1 MRADAT
7 DWEEPTQTTAPTR
20 DGDQPGLV
28 DLARALAFL
37 KAEAPRLA
45 VAGALGAVLAVGAW
59 VVLPAKFTAT
69 ALVMVDPRTAK
80 VTSLDEVL
88 PGIGGDSAAIA
99 SIAEIATSDGA
110 LTPLVKAE
118 KLDQDPEFAG
128 ASEADAVAALRRAVK
143 VTRRGLTYVIEVAA
157 TAKDAEKSARIANF
171 VAADIVSR
179 QSATRVNASTNA
191 AGALEGRLAEL
202 RAAAIASERAVS
214 DYRMSHGLLDV
225 AADSTVG
232 QRRLAALTQQAGALR
247 TRLEEAKA
255 RYDELRRMKPQDF
268 GGTTTPRSDLLA
280 TLRNQLSEE
289 TRQSAE
295 LARIYG
301 PRHPR
306 VETSQERL
314 ATRESQTRTETPRLV
329 EQAKAEVDTL
339 TKQNA
344 ALESDIAKRT
354 NAELAMNQDEVVLR
368 DLIRQA
374 EADRQ
379 IYEQFLTRQKSAH
392 EQSTL
397 TRPET
402 EVVSKAVPPVKSNK
416 PSVALVAPVG
426 LFTGLLA
433 GIGLGLLRR
442 RRPEDVEAAGTASG
456 SPADAESHPE
466 WHASWEEPAFQRRGE
481 TIHRADDPPLHA
493 APRPTAK
500 AASFAPA
507 KPASSASPRTPFSD
521 TAGSDDD
528 PSAVRA
534 VADRLEALRAK
545 SRRLS
550 ARPDPQAIFDALG
563 TPVVADLSRLP
574 ARSRLGRRGERRAV
588 GEVDLA
594 VVDARPAMM
603 PFAETFF
610 PHLKTNPGQALM
622 VTNVPGAV
630 GRTTM
635 ALAIARMAEAVR
647 LSAPVV
653 NDHGEADDVH
663 PSLADVL
670 SGRHDLAALPPPETV
685 DEVSVMSFG
694 GDGDDGFWDL
704 AEDGRLPALM
714 ARLTRH
720 WDLVVVESSAPEDE
734 NRDVLPPTDAFRAV
748 LLVVDRDRNTMD
760 EVAENAELWS
770 DGGDRLVM
778 VGLNRAA

>member
-7 DWEEPTQTTAPTR
+7 DWEEPTGRAAPMR
-20 DGDQPGLV
+20 DGTVPGLV
-28 DLARALAFL
+28 DLAGALAFL
-37 KAEAPRLA
+37 RAEAPRIA
-45 VAGALGAVLAVGAW
+45 VAGALGTAIAVGAW
-59 VVLPAKFTAT
+59 AVLPAKYTGT

-80 VTSLDEVL
+80 VTALDEVL
-88 PGIGGDSAAIA
+88 PGIGADSAAIA

-110 LTPLVKAE
+110 LTPLVKAG
-118 KLDQDPEFAG
+118 KLDQDPDFAG
-128 ASEADAVAALRRAVK
+128 PNEADAVAALRRAVK

-157 TAKDAEKSARIANF
+157 TAKDAEKSARIANL
-171 VAADIVSR
+171 VAEDIVAR

-202 RAAAIASERAVS
+202 RAAAIASEKAVS

-225 AADSTVG
+225 AADATVG
-232 QRRLAALTQQAGALR
+232 QRRLASLAQQAAAVR

-255 RYDELRRMKPQDF
+255 RWDEVRRMKPQDI
-268 GGTTTPRSDLLA
+268 GGTTSPRSDLLA
-280 TLRNQLSEE
+280 TLRNQHSEE

-314 ATRESQTRTETPRLV
+314 ATLETQIRAETTRLV
-329 EQAKAEVDTL
+329 EQAKAEVETL

-368 DLIRQA
+368 DLMRQA

-402 EVVSKAVPPVKSNK
+402 EVVSKAVPPTRSNK
-416 PSVALVAPVG
+416 PSVALIAPVG

-442 RRPEDVEAAGTASG
+442 RRPDDAAAAVSTETTNAEA
-456 SPADAESHPE
+456 HPE
-466 WHASWEEPAFQRRGE
+466 WHASWEEPAFHRRGE

-493 APRPTAK
+493 DPRPAAK
-500 AASFAPA
+500 AARFAAAEPA
-507 KPASSASPRTPFSD
+507 PSTRTAFSEPAGAD
-521 TAGSDDD
+521 VD

-534 VADRLEALRAK
+534 VAGRLEALRAK

-550 ARPDPQAIFDALG
+550 ARPDPQAIFDELG
-563 TPVVADLSRLP
+563 TPVVADLPRLP
-574 ARSRLGRRGERRAV
+574 ARSRLGRRGERVAV

-635 ALAIARMAEAVR
+635 ALAIARMAEAVG
-647 LSAPVV
+647 LSALVV
-653 NDHGEADDVH
+653 TDHGEAGGVH

-748 LLVVDRDRNTMD
+748 LLVADRDVNTMAD
-760 EVAENAELWS
+760 VAENTELWA

>member
-1 MRADAT
+1 MRADGT
-7 DWEEPTQTTAPTR
+7 DWEEPTREAGIAPMR
-20 DGDQPGLV
+20 DGIQPGLV
-28 DLARALAFL
+28 DLAGALAFVR
-37 KAEAPRLA
+37 AEAPRLA
-45 VAGALGAVLAVGAW
+45 VAGVLGTALAVGAW
-59 VVLPAKFTAT
+59 VVLPAKYTAT

-118 KLDQDPEFAG
+118 KLDQDPDFAG
-128 ASEADAVAALRRAVK
+128 ANESDAVAALRRAVK
-143 VTRRGLTYVIEVAA
+143 VTRRGLTYVIEIAA
-157 TAKDAEKSARIANF
+157 TAKDPEKSARIANA
-171 VAADIVSR
+171 VADDIVAR

-232 QRRLAALTQQAGALR
+232 QRRLASLTQQAGAVR

-268 GGTTTPRSDLLA
+268 GGSASPRSELLA

-314 ATRESQTRTETPRLV
+314 VTLEAQIRSETTRLV
-329 EQAKAEVDTL
+329 EQAKAEVESL
-339 TKQNA
+339 TRQNA

-379 IYEQFLTRQKSAH
+379 IYEQFLNRQKSAH

-402 EVVSKAVPPVKSNK
+402 EVVSKAVPPTKSNK
-416 PSVALVAPVG
+416 PSLALVAPVG
-426 LFTGLLA
+426 LFVGLLG
-433 GIGLGLLRR
+433 GIGFGLLRR
-442 RRPEDVEAAGTASG
+442 RRPEDGAAASG
-456 SPADAESHPE
+456 VATGGEAHPE
-466 WHASWEEPAFQRRGE
+466 WSASWEEPAFQRRGE

-493 APRPTAK
+493 EPRPTAK
-500 AASFAPA
+500 AARFAAAEPAPA
-507 KPASSASPRTPFSD
+507 PSARTAFSD
-521 TAGSDDD
+521 PVGADGDLSEM
-528 PSAVRA
+528 RA
-534 VADRLEALRAK
+534 VADRLETLRAK

-550 ARPDPQAIFDALG
+550 ARPDPQAIFDELG
-563 TPVVADLSRLP
+563 TPVVADLPRLP
-574 ARSRLGRRGERRAV
+574 ARPRLGRRGDHRAA
-588 GEVDLA
+588 GDVDLA

-635 ALAIARMAEAVR
+635 ALAIARMAEAVG
-647 LSAPVV
+647 LTALVV
-653 NDHGEADDVH
+653 TDHGEAGDVH

-734 NRDVLPPTDAFRAV
+734 NRDVLPPTDSFRAV
-748 LLVVDRDRNTMD
+748 LLVVDRDVNTMD
-760 EVAENAELWS
+760 EVAENAELWA

>member
-7 DWEEPTQTTAPTR
+7 DWEEPTGEGAPMR
-20 DGDQPGLV
+20 DGVQPGFV
-28 DLARALAFL
+28 DLAGALAFL
-37 KAEAPRLA
+37 RAEAPRIA
-45 VAGALGAVLAVGAW
+45 VAGVLGTALAVGAW

-110 LTPLVKAE
+110 LTPLVRAE
-118 KLDQDPEFAG
+118 KLDRDPDFAG
-128 ASEADAVAALRRAVK
+128 AAEADAVAALRRAVK

-171 VAADIVSR
+171 VAEDIVAR

-202 RAAAIASERAVS
+202 RSAAIASEKAVS

-225 AADSTVG
+225 AADATVG
-232 QRRLAALTQQAGALR
+232 QRRLASLTQQAAAVR
-247 TRLEEAKA
+247 SRLEEAKA
-255 RYDELRRMKPQDF
+255 RWDEVRRMKPQDF

-314 ATRESQTRTETPRLV
+314 ATLESQIRAETTRLV

-426 LFTGLLA
+426 LFAGLLA

-442 RRPEDVEAAGTASG
+442 RPEDAAETASG
-456 SPADAESHPE
+456 TSGDAEARPE
-466 WHASWEEPAFQRRGE
+466 WHASREEPAFQRRGE
-481 TIHRADDPPLHA
+481 TIHRADDPPRQA
-493 APRPTAK
+493 ERRPTAK
-500 AASFAPA
+500 
-507 KPASSASPRTPFSD
+507 PASVASLRTVSREPNR
-521 TAGSDDD
+521 AGVE

-550 ARPDPQAIFDALG
+550 ARPDPQAIFDELG
-563 TPVVADLSRLP
+563 TPVVADLPRL
-574 ARSRLGRRGERRAV
+574 AGHSRLGRRGERRAV
-588 GEVDLA
+588 AEIDLA

-635 ALAIARMAEAVR
+635 ALAIARMAEAVG
-647 LSAPVV
+647 LSALVV
-653 NDHGEADDVH
+653 TDHGEADDVH

-694 GDGDDGFWDL
+694 GDGDDDFWDL

-748 LLVVDRDRNTMD
+748 LLVADRDVNTMD
-760 EVAENAELWS
+760 EVAENAELWA